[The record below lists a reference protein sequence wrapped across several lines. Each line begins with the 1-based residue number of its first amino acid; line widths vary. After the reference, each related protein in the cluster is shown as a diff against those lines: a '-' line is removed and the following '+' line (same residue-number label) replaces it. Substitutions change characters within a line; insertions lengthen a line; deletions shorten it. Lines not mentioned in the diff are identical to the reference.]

1 MESKSVSIGGI
12 QHIKNLEATL
22 PSYTVFLLDMWGV
35 LYDGCEA
42 LPGALEAVQHMEKA
56 GKKMIVLSNNPRP
69 SHLMKRKL
77 LDLGFPVSL
86 EAITSG
92 DVTRSYI
99 QTKYPGKKIFHLGQH
114 KNQDLF
120 FDQADLLVSDLC
132 AADLVVVSLF
142 TEQNESNEAFLS
154 QLDDISKSGLP
165 VLCSNPDVSAP
176 HGGETRKTAGFY
188 AQYLEEKGVPVVYMG
203 KPDALIY
210 EIIWD
215 RFGFCESDKAKA
227 LMVGDTAETDILG
240 ANQFGLD
247 SLLVLSGN
255 TGRGLASFEECAGLL
270 EGLPVTQKPTYVSET
285 I

>member
-1 MESKSVSIGGI
+1 MERKFVSIGGI
-12 QHIKNLEATL
+12 QCIKNLEAIL

-35 LYDGCEA
+35 LYDGYEA
-42 LPGALEAVQHMEKA
+42 LPSALEAVQRMEKA

-69 SHLMKRKL
+69 SHLMKGKL
-77 LDLGFPVSL
+77 LELGFPAAL

-120 FDQADLLVSDLC
+120 FDQSDLLVSDLC
-132 AADLVVVSLF
+132 DADLVVVSLF

-176 HGGETRKTAGFY
+176 HGGEMRKTAGFY
-188 AQYLEEKGVPVVYMG
+188 AHYLEEKGVPIAYMG
-203 KPDALIY
+203 KPDSLIY
-210 EIIWD
+210 EIIWE
-215 RFGFCESDKAKA
+215 RFGFSESDKSNA

-240 ANQFGLD
+240 ANQFGVD

-255 TGRGLASFEECAGLL
+255 TGRGLMSSEEIACRL
-270 EGLPVTQKPTYVSET
+270 EGLPATQKPTYVSET